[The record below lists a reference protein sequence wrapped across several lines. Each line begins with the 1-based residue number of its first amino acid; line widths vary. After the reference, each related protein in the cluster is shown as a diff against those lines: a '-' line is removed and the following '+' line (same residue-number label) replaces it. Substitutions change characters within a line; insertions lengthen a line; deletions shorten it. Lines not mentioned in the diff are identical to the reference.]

1 MSGNIRNGGVYF
13 VYPNGDIIFNT
24 QTISYGS
31 PVTTNYGGAPSNLSE
46 MTIDKYGSIDI
57 NIIDVNSYGFTLR
70 TLVMLNIRVGCIPLA
85 TSAATISSVM

>member
-57 NIIDVNSYGFTLR
+57 NIIDVNSYGTLR
-70 TLVMLNIRVGCIPLA
+70 GQVLQMLHIGYLIMV
-85 TSAATISSVM
+85 